1 MYYSYRNIWKYEPP
15 ISPCAYFMVTTSQ
28 HIGLVDI
35 KLLCKY
41 IDHSGSWSYFTFHGG
56 IMKSTL
62 YKLLIIICTVH
73 HTEIE
78 ESHRNMGL
86 SENRSP
92 SIPLMNLHV
101 LYEQAIFKA
110 YLNQTELPVNY
121 ISYGHSNNVYIYIH
135 IYMYRN
141 VYTVCIY
148 IYTCIYICIYMCILY
163 LYMHIIYIYMHII
176 YIYMCIYICILYICI

>member
-1 MYYSYRNIWKYEPP
+1 
-15 ISPCAYFMVTTSQ
+15 MVTTSQ
-28 HIGLVDI
+28 YIGLVDI

-56 IMKSTL
+56 VMKSTL

-78 ESHRNMGL
+78 ESHGNMGL

-101 LYEQAIFKA
+101 LYEQTIFKA

-121 ISYGHSNNVYIYIH
+121 IYIIW
-135 IYMYRN
+135 
-141 VYTVCIY
+141 TFK
-148 IYTCIYICIYMCILY
+148 
-163 LYMHIIYIYMHII
+163 
-176 YIYMCIYICILYICI
+176 

>member
-1 MYYSYRNIWKYEPP
+1 M
-15 ISPCAYFMVTTSQ
+15 
-28 HIGLVDI
+28 
-35 KLLCKY
+35 
-41 IDHSGSWSYFTFHGG
+41 GSWSYFTFHGG

-121 ISYGHSNNVYIYIH
+121 ISYGHSNNVYIYIYISICIEMYIQNIYIYTYVYIY
-135 IYMYRN
+135 IYMYIY
-141 VYTVCIY
+141 VY
-148 IYTCIYICIYMCILY
+148 IYTCIYIYICIYIY
-163 LYMHIIYIYMHII
+163 VYIYTYIYMYIYIYIYIYVYIYAYYIYMHII
-176 YIYMCIYICILYICI
+176 YICI